1 MKIAFCKAEDIDG
14 RKEVFYMLQFF
25 YITCQ
30 YKPRNIRLFIATY
43 TGIRQKQNSLK
54 KYKKNR
60 Q

>member
-1 MKIAFCKAEDIDG
+1 MAG
-14 RKEVFYMLQFF
+14 RKFCTCSRIF

-54 KYKKNR
+54 KYKKIDNNKIIILR
-60 Q
+60 